1 MLKTRRKTIR
11 TRGVTNLGQTI
22 RCTKVDTKVARKR
35 KSKRK
40 YLRKSFVSWFLPIRC
55 FGGFGYESRY
65 ESRNFCRAERCVCR
79 AKRCDDVSK
88 PSKPSDNALFD
99 LVLPPF
105 GVKLS
110 GYERC
115 VERSARC
122 ETRCE
127 RERDG
132 PVRFCAD
139 LVESLGRSVALFR
152 QAV

>member
-1 MLKTRRKTIR
+1 MTPKIP
-11 TRGVTNLGQTI
+11 VLGSKAEQF
-22 RCTKVDTKVARKR
+22 VVR
-35 KSKRK
+35 KSI
-40 YLRKSFVSWFLPIRC
+40 RKSPRNESRNESIYESISFRGSSQFVVL
-55 FGGFGYESRY
+55 GGFGYESRY

-88 PSKPSDNALFD
+88 PSKPSDNAWFD

-139 LVESLGRSVALFR
+139 LVESLGRSVAVFR